1 MARVWTEEQ
10 LSAIQSR
17 DKTLLVSAAAG
28 SGKTATLTERVIRQL
43 TDSESPADI
52 TSMLIVTFT
61 KAAASELRAKI
72 ERALENAV
80 LDSPDNEVLRRQLY
94 LLPSAKIRTIDSFCS
109 DVLRANCDRV
119 GVNAGYRIA
128 DTAECRLLATS
139 IINSMLDAI
148 YEGELSEVATP
159 EELESLSECLTDS
172 KRTEELSEVFLAVYE
187 STEAEEDGVESLLPL
202 IERYRPEDFTTVED
216 SFYGGYLM
224 RVTREMLS
232 YYRGAVSDMLRE
244 LSSGTDAEIKCADT
258 AAEDL
263 SALRALC
270 DAHDYSSLGAL
281 LASGFSARMPSVKKA
296 DKTESI
302 LAYGELRSM
311 MKEDVKKHSD
321 YFLYTENMWR
331 CLFAGLY
338 SGLTTLYKFLRHFD
352 ATFFEEKRRRSAFSY
367 ADVERL
373 CYRCLI
379 RDGKPTDV
387 AENMA
392 AQFSY
397 VYIDEYQDVNALQ
410 NRIFEAVSR
419 PNNRFM
425 VGDIKQSIYGFRSA
439 RPEIFADMRHRFPP
453 LQESD
458 GAGAS
463 IFMSKNFR
471 CDRGIVDFVNGIF
484 DRAFALIGDSIDYSE
499 SDRLIYGKV
508 HEGGEPP
515 YNRPV
520 VYMAQKP
527 SRKDLSAII
536 DEGEDGSE
544 QEPIMV
550 AERIRDLLEHG
561 TLDNGEP
568 IKPSDIAIILR
579 SAKNRAPKYA
589 AALGSLSIPAEISDA
604 KDFFLSPEILLV
616 LCLLNSIDNPRRDI
630 YLAGAMCS
638 PLFSFT
644 ADDLYRIRSRAGAVK
659 GETLYEALCDY
670 VAKHPEYERG
680 SRFLERLGY
689 YRAIAEGVGVD
700 ALLYKLYHETGLLAL
715 AAAGEG
721 RENLMVLYDYARSYE
736 SGAFKGLYNF
746 ISYINNLIDKKTTF
760 DEPRASD
767 NHDAV
772 RIVTCHGSK
781 GLEYPIVFLAD
792 AGRAIRDMDS
802 ASRLV
807 YAGGFGIAYR
817 LRTPSGL
824 AIVDNPVRDLI
835 NHYSYEKM
843 YEEELR
849 ILYVALTRARE
860 QLYCVGTCPKS
871 DSTSYMSRI
880 RALREHLAPYAL
892 RRLSSY
898 LDIILVTGESGEY
911 KDIYPEKHEK
921 SEPEDKIAS
930 IADDI
935 RDLNTK
941 DADGTAAGYDHG
953 LFETLTDRFTYSYP
967 SPYLSTLPEKMSVSK
982 ASPSVLDGTEEPS
995 FTISDSGMR
1004 RLPAFMEGH
1013 SAEESAKRGIA
1024 THYFMQFCDLPR
1036 LEENGAAEELSRLL
1050 HRGYISKTDAERV
1063 RLDEIEMFRRSRLF
1077 AEMKRAKKLYRE
1089 LRFNVRIPATHFTE
1103 RDEVARAFGDR
1114 TVLVQGVID
1123 CIAELEDGE
1132 LLVVDYKTDR
1142 LSAEELR
1149 DPEAARLTLKER
1161 HGVQLSY
1168 YAMAAE
1174 RMFGKSPSRV
1184 EVYSLPLGDTVNV
1197 DTRET
1202 R

>member
-1 MARVWTEEQ
+1 MERVWTEEQ

-17 DKTLLVSAAAG
+17 GKTLLVSAAAG

-43 TDSESPADI
+43 TDTESPADI

-61 KAAASELRAKI
+61 KAAAAELRAKI

-109 DVLRANCDRV
+109 DVLRSNCDRV
-119 GVNAGYRIA
+119 GINAGYRIA

-148 YEGELSEVATP
+148 YEGELSEIATP

-172 KRTEELSEVFLAVYE
+172 KRTEELSEVILAVYE
-187 STEAEEDGVESLLPL
+187 STEAEEEGVESLLPL
-202 IERYRPEDFTTVED
+202 IERYRPEDFTTVEE

-244 LSSGTDAEIKCADT
+244 LSSGTDAEIKCSDA

-263 SALRALC
+263 SVLRALC
-270 DAHDYSSLGAL
+270 DAPDYSTLGSLL
-281 LASGFSARMPSVKKA
+281 TSGFSARMPSIKKA

-302 LAYGELRSM
+302 LAYSELRAM
-311 MKEDVKKHSD
+311 MKEDVKKYAD
-321 YFLYTENMWR
+321 YFLYTEDMWR
-331 CLFAGLY
+331 RLFAGLY

-352 ATFFEEKRRRSAFSY
+352 AMLFEEKRRRSAFSY

-379 RDGKPTDV
+379 KDGKPTD
-387 AENMA
+387 AAKNMA

-419 PNNRFM
+419 PDNRFM

-439 RPEIFADMRHRFPP
+439 RPEIFADMRRRFPP
-453 LQESD
+453 LRESD
-458 GAGAS
+458 GDGAS

-499 SDRLIYGKV
+499 SDRLVYGKV
-508 HEGGEPP
+508 QDGGEPP
-515 YNRPV
+515 YSRPV

-527 SRKDLSAII
+527 SKKDLAAII
-536 DEGEDGSE
+536 DEGEDGSD

-561 TLDNGEP
+561 TLDNGKP

-644 ADDLYRIRSRAGAVK
+644 ADDLYRIRSRAGAAK

-680 SRFLERLGY
+680 SRFLERLSY

-700 ALLYKLYHETGLLAL
+700 TLLYKLYHETGLLAL
-715 AAAGEG
+715 AASGDG
-721 RENLMVLYDYARSYE
+721 RENLTVLYDYARSYE

-767 NHDAV
+767 NPDAV

-781 GLEYPIVFLAD
+781 GLEYPVVFLAD

-824 AIVDNPVRDLI
+824 ATVDNPVRDLI
-835 NHYSYEKM
+835 NHYSYGKM

-860 QLYCVGTCPKS
+860 RLFCIGTCPKS
-871 DSTSYMSRI
+871 DSATYMSKI

-911 KDIYPEKHEK
+911 EDIYPEGRDG
-921 SEPEDKIAS
+921 EPVDESLPVADEDVS
-930 IADDI
+930 
-935 RDLNTK
+935 LNTK
-941 DADGTAAGYDHG
+941 DADGTAAGYDHE
-953 LFETLTDRFTYSYP
+953 LFEILTDRFAYSYP
-967 SPYLSTLPEKMSVSK
+967 NPYLSTLPEKMSVSK
-982 ASPSVLDGTEEPS
+982 ASPSVLDGTEEP
-995 FTISDSGMR
+995 TVIISDSGVR
-1004 RLPAFMEGH
+1004 RLPAFMEGRA
-1013 SAEESAKRGIA
+1013 AEESAKRGIA
-1024 THYFMQFCDLPR
+1024 THYFMQFCDLMR
-1036 LEENGAAEELSRLL
+1036 LEKNGATEELALL
-1050 HRGYISKTDAERV
+1050 LRNGYISKADAERV
-1063 RLDEIEMFRRSRLF
+1063 RLEEIEMFRRSRLF
-1077 AEMKRAKKLYRE
+1077 AEMKRAKRLYRE

-1103 RDEVARAFGDR
+1103 REEVARAFGDR

-1123 CIAELEDGE
+1123 CIAELENGE

-1174 RMFGKSPSRV
+1174 RMFGRSPSRV
-1184 EVYSLPLGDTVNV
+1184 EVYSLPLGDTVDV
-1197 DTRET
+1197 DTREK

>member
-1 MARVWTEEQ
+1 MGRVWTDEQ

-43 TDSESPADI
+43 TDAKAPADI
-52 TSMLIVTFT
+52 TSMLVVTFT

-72 ERALENAV
+72 RRALEDAV
-80 LDSPDNEVLRRQLY
+80 LDDPENEALRRQLY

-119 GVNAGYRIA
+119 GINAGYRIA

-139 IINSMLDAI
+139 IINTMLDAI
-148 YEGELSEVATP
+148 YDGALPEVATA
-159 EELESLSECLTDS
+159 EELESLAECLTDS
-172 KRTEELSEVFLAVYE
+172 KRTEELSEVLLAVYE
-187 STEAEEDGVESLLPL
+187 STEAEECGVEALLPL
-202 IERYRPEDFTTVED
+202 IERYRPESFTTVED
-216 SFYGGYLM
+216 SFYGAYLM
-224 RVTREMLS
+224 RVTHEMLD
-232 YYRGAVSDMLRE
+232 YYRGAVSDILRE
-244 LSSGTDAEIKCADT
+244 LSSGTDPEVRCADT
-258 AAEDL
+258 AGEDL
-263 SALRALC
+263 AVLRAAC
-270 DAHDYSSLGAL
+270 DTTDYATLGAI
-281 LASGFSARMPSVKKA
+281 LAEGFTTRMPPVKKA

-302 LAYGELRSM
+302 LAYAELRGM
-311 MKEDVKKHSD
+311 MKEDAKKYAE
-321 YFLYTENMWR
+321 YFLYTEDMWR
-331 CLFAGLY
+331 DLFAGLY
-338 SGLTTLYKFLRHFD
+338 SGLTTLYKFLCHFD
-352 ATFFEEKRRRSAFSY
+352 ASFFEEKRRRSAFSY

-392 AQFSY
+392 AQFSF

-439 RPEIFADMRHRFPP
+439 RPEIFADMRRKFPP
-453 LQESD
+453 LSD
-458 GAGAS
+458 ADGDGAS

-471 CDRGIVDFVNGIF
+471 CDAGVVDFVNGIF

-499 SDRLIYGKV
+499 SDRLVYAKV
-508 HEGGEPP
+508 HEGAEPP
-515 YNRPV
+515 YRRPV
-520 VYMAQKP
+520 VYMADKP
-527 SRKDLSAII
+527 PKKSLPALLE
-536 DEGEDGSE
+536 EGEDGSE
-544 QEPIMV
+544 LEPIMV
-550 AERIRDLLEHG
+550 AERIRDLLAQG
-561 TLDNGEP
+561 TLDSGEP
-568 IKPSDIAIILR
+568 VKPSDIAIILR
-579 SAKNRAPKYA
+579 NAKNRAAKYA
-589 AALGSLSIPAEISDA
+589 EALGKLGVPAEISDA

-644 ADDLYRIRSRAGAVK
+644 ADDLYRIRSREGATK

-670 VAKHPEYERG
+670 VAKHPDYERG
-680 SRFLERLGY
+680 ARFLERLGY

-700 ALLYKLYHETGLLAL
+700 SLLYKLYHETGLLAL
-715 AAAGEG
+715 AAAGDG
-721 RENLMVLYDYARSYE
+721 RENLMVLYDYARGYE
-736 SGAFKGLYNF
+736 AGAFKGLYSF

-760 DEPRASD
+760 DEPRSSD
-767 NHDAV
+767 NPDAV

-792 AGRAIRDMDS
+792 AGRAIRDMDA

-807 YAGGFGIAYR
+807 YSGGFGIAYR

-824 AIVDNPVRDLI
+824 ATVDNPVRDLI

-860 QLYCVGTCPKS
+860 QLYCVGTCPKTDS
-871 DSTSYMSRI
+871 DAYITKI

-892 RRLSSY
+892 RRLSSF
-898 LDIILVTGESGEY
+898 LDIILVAGESGGYES
-911 KDIYPEKHEK
+911 IYPEARADEPTDE
-921 SEPEDKIAS
+921 STTDAARPEDF
-930 IADDI
+930 
-935 RDLNTK
+935 NTK
-941 DADGTAAGYDHG
+941 DADSGAAGYDG
-953 LFETLTDRFTYSYP
+953 ELCRELIDRFTYSYP
-967 SPYLSTLPEKMSVSK
+967 NPYLSTLPEKMSVSK
-982 ASPSVLDGTEEPS
+982 ASPSVLDGTEES
-995 FTISDSGMR
+995 TVIITDTQMR
-1004 RLPAFMEGH
+1004 RLPAFMEGRA
-1013 SAEESAKRGIA
+1013 AEESAKRGIA
-1024 THYFMQFCDLPR
+1024 THYFMQFCDLAR
-1036 LEENGAAEELSRLL
+1036 LENDGAEAELSRLL
-1050 HRGYISKTDAERV
+1050 AEGYISKADADRV
-1063 RLDEIEMFRRSRLF
+1063 RLEEIELFKKSRLF
-1077 AEMKRAKKLYRE
+1077 AEMKSARRLYRE
-1089 LRFNVRIPATHFTE
+1089 LRFNVRIPATRFTE
-1103 RDEVARAFGDR
+1103 NEEAARAFGER

-1142 LSAEELR
+1142 LSREELEN
-1149 DPEAARLTLKER
+1149 PEAARLTLSQR

-1168 YAMAAE
+1168 YAMATE
-1174 RMFGKSPSRV
+1174 RMFGKAPSRI
-1184 EVYSLPLGDTVNV
+1184 EVYSLPLGDTVDV
-1197 DTRET
+1197 STPVED
-1202 R
+1202 